1 MVLFLIWLL
10 LINLATDFNL
20 PFAATDNYNWLF
32 DVASLD
38 DAFHHFDF
46 PLGFDA
52 GPFPD
57 IMDTEYSQVIDK
69 YDGPS
74 ALLEVASMINKTQT
88 SPQRPISPDTP
99 DIIGMDWLSGS
110 SYLGPNPSPR
120 LPQLSDNACQRV
132 LALVQQTRPMGL
144 DSQPMALDS
153 HLLSLPAL
161 QSYSDFFF
169 SRFNVTYPLVHQS
182 TFNPDLVDPVFLAA
196 VLFMGAT
203 YSTREAHQ
211 LAVGIHDNL
220 RNQLLC
226 HQDFSPQPDLWVLQ
240 TMLLIDCFGKM
251 RAGPKQRER
260 AQLFHCVLIKLIRRS
275 TCCNIHDSPT
285 LPRSDDLDYAWRYAM
300 VEEQR
305 KRLAMLCFMWDTQ
318 HAVLFSQSLCMSA
331 FEIRSSLPCSAAIW
345 EASTAQEWAH
355 LAARE
360 TNRPFLAVLKGY
372 ITPSAVSRPRDLN
385 VFARTVILHGLM
397 SVSADLKR
405 RDQTTLRSETPE
417 KVGAWTPRMSRSYDL
432 WKVDFDADCL
442 SMKLAQTADPQR
454 FTGLKMAAHALYHAS
469 CLALNVEI
477 LDLQIVAGA
486 KQILGRNITPADQS
500 RSQRKIYQWLH
511 EDSSASS
518 IAARHASF
526 LLQDA
531 VLSLHDWDHT
541 DAFHFPWCLYLAT
554 LACWVFHRGMD
565 VSSSENRTHTDLSSL
580 IVMMTNCPSA
590 TELAALSGKYDPKP
604 LASAMAQQLATVR
617 WAVVHDAMKVLV
629 GLS

>member
-1 MVLFLIWLL
+1 M
-10 LINLATDFNL
+10 
-20 PFAATDNYNWLF
+20 
-32 DVASLD
+32 
-38 DAFHHFDF
+38 
-46 PLGFDA
+46 
-52 GPFPD
+52 
-57 IMDTEYSQVIDK
+57 M
-69 YDGPS
+69 
-74 ALLEVASMINKTQT
+74 NKTHT
-88 SPQRPISPDTP
+88 PGRPISPETP
-99 DIIGMDWLSGS
+99 DLIGMDWMSGS

-120 LPQLSDNACQRV
+120 LPQLSDDACQRV
-132 LALVQQTRPMGL
+132 LSLVQQTRPTGI
-144 DSQPMALDS
+144 DGQPMALDS

-161 QSYSDFFF
+161 QSYCDFFF
-169 SRFNVTYPLVHQS
+169 ARFNVTYPLVHQS
-182 TFNPDLVDPVFLAA
+182 TFNPDLADPVFLAA

-275 TCCNIHDSPT
+275 TCCNIQDSPS
-285 LPRSDDLDYAWRYAM
+285 LSRSEDSDHAWRYAM
-300 VEEQR
+300 DEEQR

-331 FEIRSSLPCSAAIW
+331 FEIRSSLPCSTAVW
-345 EASTAQEWAH
+345 EATSAREWVH

-360 TNRPFLAVLKGY
+360 TNRPFLTVLKGY

-417 KVGAWTPRMSRSYDL
+417 RVGAWTPRMSRSYDL

-442 SMKLAQTADPQR
+442 TMKLAQTADPRR

-469 CLALNVEI
+469 CLALNVEV

-500 RSQRKIYQWLH
+500 RSQRKIFQWLH

-518 IAARHASF
+518 IAARHSSY

-531 VLSLHDWDHT
+531 VLSLHDWDQT

-565 VSSSENRTHTDLSSL
+565 ISSPESRIHTDLSSL

-590 TELAALSGKYDPKP
+590 NELTALSGKYDPKP
-604 LASAMAQQLATVR
+604 LAAAMAQQLATVR